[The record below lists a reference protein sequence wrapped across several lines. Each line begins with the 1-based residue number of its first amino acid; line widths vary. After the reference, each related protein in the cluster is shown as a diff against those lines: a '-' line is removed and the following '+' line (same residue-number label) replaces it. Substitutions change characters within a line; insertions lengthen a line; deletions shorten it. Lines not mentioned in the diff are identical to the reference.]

1 MIYDK
6 IKTERMLRVVVEVA
20 QGAIDLA
27 GRAGGEPSLR
37 RPVLDAEKLMR
48 SLAAKGDADAMY
60 HEYLRL
66 LQSGATVGSTLDRHH
81 QKSFESEFYR
91 FWAIYLERE

>member
-6 IKTERMLRVVVEVA
+6 IKAERMLRVVVEVA

-27 GRAGGEPSLR
+27 GRPGGEPSLR

-48 SLAAKGDADAMY
+48 ALAAKGDVDGMY

-66 LQSGATVGSTLDRHH
+66 LQAGATVGSNLDRHR

-91 FWAIYLERE
+91 FWTIYLERE